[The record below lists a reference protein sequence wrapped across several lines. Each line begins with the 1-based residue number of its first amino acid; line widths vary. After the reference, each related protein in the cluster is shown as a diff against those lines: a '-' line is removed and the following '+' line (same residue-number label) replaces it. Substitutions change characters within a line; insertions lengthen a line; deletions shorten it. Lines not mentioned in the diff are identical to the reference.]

1 MTLSIAHHHDYR
13 TNGLIGS
20 IPLNTTKWFM
30 NNLRSPYSQFAT
42 VCLMLHDSK
51 TWSTSNDIDTLARY
65 LLTLKFDKT
74 LEVRTTMAQL
84 IELVKGREIKG
95 SVNRFRITLADPPLI
110 KKNDRYTGSYDIR
123 LTLTIIPAL

>member
-1 MTLSIAHHHDYR
+1 
-13 TNGLIGS
+13 
-20 IPLNTTKWFM
+20 
-30 NNLRSPYSQFAT
+30 
-42 VCLMLHDSK
+42 
-51 TWSTSNDIDTLARY
+51 
-65 LLTLKFDKT
+65 
-74 LEVRTTMAQL
+74 MAQL

>member
-1 MTLSIAHHHDYR
+1 M
-13 TNGLIGS
+13 
-20 IPLNTTKWFM
+20 M
-30 NNLRSPYSQFAT
+30 
-42 VCLMLHDSK
+42 
-51 TWSTSNDIDTLARY
+51 DTLTKY
-65 LLTLKFDKT
+65 PLTLEVDKT